1 MLILKR
7 NNINRNAR
15 RLGQRRRVFKTP
27 GGLIAIREQQNARSG
42 IARLRCQRHAHSGR
56 QISGLHVADMTRER
70 HLTRIRWHGCNDG
83 VARDR
88 YRAHP
93 IFGTLL
99 ASNCLTHRLLGLG
112 AQRQRNAV
120 A

>member
-7 NNINRNAR
+7 HNIDGNASGLR
-15 RLGQRRRVFKTP
+15 QRRRIFKTP
-27 GGLIAIREQQNARSG
+27 GGLVAIREQQNARSG
-42 IARLRCQRHAHSGR
+42 ISRLRCQRHAYSGR

-70 HLTRIRWHGCNDG
+70 HFTSIGRHGCNDR

-88 YRAHP
+88 HRADP

-99 ASNCLTHRLLGLG
+99 ASNCLTHRLLCLR
-112 AQRQRNAV
+112 AQGKRNAV